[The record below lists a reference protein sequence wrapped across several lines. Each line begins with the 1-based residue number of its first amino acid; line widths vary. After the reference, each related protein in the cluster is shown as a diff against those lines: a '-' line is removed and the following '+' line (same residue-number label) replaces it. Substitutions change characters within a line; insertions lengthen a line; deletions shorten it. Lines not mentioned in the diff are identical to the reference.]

1 MGGKEPDHLLCGLWR
16 WRNSFWFGPSP
27 PILIIIFCLM
37 LPETYYFQVTKAKRE
52 ARHKDNVLAA
62 EGTESR
68 SNSLRAF
75 WRESSKVLKQNWVLL
90 IYMVV
95 LRTGFDSCLHGS
107 QDIYPTFLKDTVRM
121 SATKTK
127 VITVVG
133 QTGAVLGGTTIGYL
147 NSVTGRRLTMMCT
160 AVAGAAIVPA
170 SSSANLGPDPSPPDR
185 ALSTGS
191 ALTHSRMDL
200 PARQSGILSV
210 RDHSGSHRRA
220 VPSAVSSEWHEAAR
234 LREGHRHIHGRRLG
248 VLMLCL
254 FLGPEMSQEERE
266 LEAEA
271 AMQFERL
278 RAQRIR
284 SAEIGASRAKGQNLA
299 GLETEFGDR
308 NAKGDYEK
316 GLVAE
321 QWADACRVGLH

>member
-1 MGGKEPDHLLCGLWR
+1 LLAAIFYRALVPTTSHR

-170 SSSANLGPDPSPPDR
+170 YVLPRDLSHIANVFFEQFFVGESGAR
-185 ALSTGS
+185 SQST
-191 ALTHSRMDL
+191 
-200 PARQSGILSV
+200 
-210 RDHSGSHRRA
+210 
-220 VPSAVSSEWHEAAR
+220 
-234 LREGHRHIHGRRLG
+234 
-248 VLMLCL
+248 
-254 FLGPEMSQEERE
+254 
-266 LEAEA
+266 
-271 AMQFERL
+271 
-278 RAQRIR
+278 
-284 SAEIGASRAKGQNLA
+284 
-299 GLETEFGDR
+299 
-308 NAKGDYEK
+308 
-316 GLVAE
+316 
-321 QWADACRVGLH
+321 